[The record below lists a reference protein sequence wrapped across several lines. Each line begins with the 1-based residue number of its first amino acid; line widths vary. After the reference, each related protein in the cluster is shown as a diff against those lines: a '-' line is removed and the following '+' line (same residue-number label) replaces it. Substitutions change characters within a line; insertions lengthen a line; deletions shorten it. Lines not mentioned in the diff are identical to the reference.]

1 MIEGKKIEVKVNCNA
16 RINEV
21 VKSGRGLIVN
31 TTVKPEAGKANQKII
46 ELIGR
51 HYGLAK
57 SKIKIIKGQRGK
69 LKTIEILEN
78 V

>member
-1 MIEGKKIEVKVNCNA
+1 MIEGKMIEVKVNCNA
-16 RINEV
+16 RVNEV
-21 VKSGRGLIVN
+21 VESNSGLIVN

-46 ELIGR
+46 GLISR

-57 SKIKIIKGQRGK
+57 SKIKIVKGQRGK